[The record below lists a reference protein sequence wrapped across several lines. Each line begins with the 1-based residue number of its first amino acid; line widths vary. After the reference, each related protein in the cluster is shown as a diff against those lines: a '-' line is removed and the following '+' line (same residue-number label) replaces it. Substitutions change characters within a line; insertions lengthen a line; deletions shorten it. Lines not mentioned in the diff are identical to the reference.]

1 MSAQQTKRDYQTPAL
16 TTLDLLAEVVE
27 VVEGTQ
33 PIVSGEMSK

>member
-16 TTLDLLAEVVE
+16 TTLDLLAEA
-27 VVEGTQ
+27 VEGTQ